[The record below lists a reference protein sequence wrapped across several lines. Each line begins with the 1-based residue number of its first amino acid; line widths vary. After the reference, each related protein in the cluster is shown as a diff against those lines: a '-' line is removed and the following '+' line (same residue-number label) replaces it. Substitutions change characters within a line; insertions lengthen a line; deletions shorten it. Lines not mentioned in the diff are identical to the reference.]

1 MDIDESGYWKPH
13 VSTSPASSVPKI
25 SKAVAARKKIN

>member
-1 MDIDESGYWKPH
+1 MDIDESGNWKPH
-13 VSTSPASSVPKI
+13 VTNSAALMVQKI

>member
-13 VSTSPASSVPKI
+13 VAKFPALLLPKI
-25 SKAVAARKKIN
+25 SKAVVARKKIK